1 MPRLRRAECSR
12 PGITRRR
19 YGKGWSYFWPDG
31 RKVTEPDVK
40 ERLDALV
47 LPPAWK
53 DVWICPWPNG
63 HIQALGTDDAG
74 RRQYRY
80 HDQWRIQRDRE
91 KHERVL
97 AFAERLPSAREQ
109 VQAHLSGTGMR
120 HDRVLACA
128 FRLLDLGFFRIGS
141 EEYAEENQTYGL
153 ATLLREHATIEGR
166 QVTFEYLAKGSKERV
181 QSIVDEDVLSV
192 VKELLER
199 DDPNPELLAYRGEDG
214 EWVDV
219 KSADINEYVKQVA
232 GDDVSAK
239 DFRTWHATVLMSV
252 ALAVSSYVAES
263 ASARKRAVARGVKEV
278 STYLGNTPAVCRKS
292 YIDPRVIDL
301 FEDGVTIAPALER
314 LGADASFGEPATHGE
329 IEAAVLKLLGSPAA
343 AAERRLA
350 RSSARSAKG
359 AKGKGTGKPA
369 GKGRQRLR
377 SAA

>member
-19 YGKGWSYFWPDG
+19 YGKGWAYFYPDG

-80 HDQWRIQRDRE
+80 HDEWRIQRDRE

-97 AFAERLPSAREQ
+97 AFAERLPFAREQ
-109 VQAHLSGTGMR
+109 VQAHLTLPDMT
-120 HDRVLACA
+120 HDRALACA

-153 ATLLREHATIEGR
+153 ATLRREHTTITGR
-166 QVTFEYLAKGSKERV
+166 EIVFEYLAKGSKERV
-181 QSIVDEDVLSV
+181 QSIVDADVLV
-192 VKELLER
+192 VVQELLER
-199 DDPNPELLAYRGEDG
+199 DDPNPELLAYRNDEGA
-214 EWVDV
+214 WTDV

-232 GDDVSAK
+232 GQEVSAK
-239 DFRTWHATVLMSV
+239 DFRTWHATVLMAV
-252 ALAVSSYVAES
+252 ALAVSSETAGS
-263 ASARKRAVARGVKEV
+263 PTARKRAISRGVTEV

-301 FEDGVTIAPALER
+301 FEDGVTIAPALEQ
-314 LGADASFGEPATHGE
+314 LGADAGFGEPAIHGE
-329 IEAAVLKLLGSPAA
+329 IEAAVLRLLGSPAA
-343 AAERRLA
+343 AVERRLA
-350 RSSARSAKG
+350 RSTAHSSKATR
-359 AKGKGTGKPA
+359 GKGTGK
-369 GKGRQRLR
+369 GGQKLR
-377 SAA
+377 TAA

>member
-1 MPRLRRAECSR
+1 MRRAECSR